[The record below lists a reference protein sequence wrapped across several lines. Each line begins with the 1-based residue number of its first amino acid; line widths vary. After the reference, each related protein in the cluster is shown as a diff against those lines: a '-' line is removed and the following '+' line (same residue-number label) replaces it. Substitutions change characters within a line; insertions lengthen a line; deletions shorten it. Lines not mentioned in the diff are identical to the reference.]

1 MKKLILLPLLAIGFI
16 ACEKDEIDA
25 LNLSVDANSA
35 AIELNA
41 TAIDALAKNLDAYK
55 VQTDAAI
62 SNLGDALVAETVA
75 RKKADAAITSVV
87 DALTLR
93 VASNESDISDLFTE
107 VDRIDATI
115 IDNFN
120 TLLDEVEANTT
131 LIGNVRTALDDAIAI
146 EAQARIDGDT
156 ATANALGGQITSL
169 SNALTGL
176 TSSTSQ
182 ALTDATDILKGRID
196 SNDTELASNLA
207 DITANTSGIEE
218 GFTATYQLLASS
230 LLGDIA
236 SAENFIASA
245 VNRGLVYSFDAA
257 ATMPGV
263 AGTTYG
269 GKGMFQINSDNIS
282 STYLS
287 DIQASRLVILYDRA
301 MENSDAYARLLEAVR
316 NFGWDVFTDPDVE
329 YNVGGNIFT
338 YESSLVSNLT
348 KGNAAGDG
356 AFTGENYIEELMV
369 GNVGAIR
376 TFSFLSVATG
386 KGELYNYTTT
396 IVTP

>member
-75 RKKADAAITSVV
+75 RKEADAAITSVV

-93 VASNESDISDLFTE
+93 VASNESDISVLFTE

-120 TLLDEVEANTT
+120 TLLDEVESNTT

-207 DITANTSGIEE
+207 DITANTTGIEE

-245 VNRGLVYSFDAA
+245 VNRGLVYTFASQT
-257 ATMPGV
+257 TMDGV
-263 AGTTYG
+263 PGTTYG
-269 GKGMFQINSDNIS
+269 GKGMFEINLGDIS

-301 MENSDAYARLLEAVR
+301 MENNDAYSRLLEAVE
-316 NFGWDVFTDPDVE
+316 NFGWDVFTDIE
-329 YNVGGNIFT
+329 TASVGGNTFT

-348 KGNAAGDG
+348 NGTGAGDG
-356 AFTGENYIEELMV
+356 AYIGTPIEMLMV

-376 TFSFLSVATG
+376 TFSFLSVATSY
-386 KGELYNYTTT
+386 GELYGSKTTV
-396 IVTP
+396 VTP